1 MAVLGDRS
9 PSVQD
14 GADPL
19 VDAQS
24 MGRPEVVEVSG
35 RARQLW
41 EALSDI
47 DEQLGHM
54 YLGALDV
61 LQHHAN
67 PDRLALVAHGVR
79 ELIEKLPRFLD
90 VPSTENRG
98 PGIREQARSLVAAW
112 EKWGPS
118 VVDGGGMLTSFG
130 EKLLGKLADFCE
142 GVGGDPTRRQAATA
156 AISRLDLN
164 PLKLPPPIQ
173 DLHIAEWSEIEGFFI
188 GVAHHTRPTDNEELE
203 QYLAALE
210 RFLLDRLRPRTFEDF
225 AAIDELLGK
234 DEL

>member
-1 MAVLGDRS
+1 M
-9 PSVQD
+9 QD
-14 GADPL
+14 
-19 VDAQS
+19 DAEPTVNPETP
-24 MGRPEVVEVSG
+24 GRPEVVEVSG

-61 LQHHAN
+61 LQHSAN
-67 PDRLALVAHGVR
+67 PDRLSLAAHGVR

-90 VPSTENRG
+90 LPATENRG
-98 PGIREQARSLVAAW
+98 PGIREQARTLAAAW
-112 EKWGPS
+112 EKLGPS
-118 VVDGGGMLTSFG
+118 VVDGNGVLTSSG
-130 EKLLGKLADFCE
+130 EKMLGKVAEFCE
-142 GVGGDPTRRQAATA
+142 GVGADPTRKQAAA
-156 AISRLDLN
+156 AAVSRLDLN

-173 DLHIAEWSEIEGFFI
+173 DLHVSEWSTIEGFFI
-188 GVAHHTRPTDNEELE
+188 GVAHHTKATNDDEIE

-234 DEL
+234 DGT

>member
-1 MAVLGDRS
+1 M
-9 PSVQD
+9 QD
-14 GADPL
+14 EADPL
-19 VDAQS
+19 VGVES
-24 MGRPEVVEVSG
+24 LGRPDVVDLSG
-35 RARQLW
+35 RSRQLW

-61 LQHHAN
+61 LQHHGN
-67 PDRLALVAHGVR
+67 PDRLALVAHGIR

-98 PGIREQARSLVAAW
+98 PGIREQARRLAAAW

-118 VVDGGGMLTSFG
+118 VVDGEGTLTSSG
-130 EKLLGKLADFCE
+130 EKLLRQLGEFCK
-142 GVGGDPTRRQAATA
+142 GVGADPTRRQAATA
-156 AISRLDLN
+156 AVSRLDLN

-173 DLHIAEWSEIEGFFI
+173 DLHVSEWSAIEGFFI
-188 GVAHHTRPTDNEELE
+188 GVAHHTKTTDDEEFE
-203 QYLAALE
+203 QYLAALD

-225 AAIDELLGK
+225 AAIDELLDK
-234 DEL
+234 DGP

>member
-1 MAVLGDRS
+1 M
-9 PSVQD
+9 QE
-14 GADPL
+14 
-19 VDAQS
+19 DAELLTNAETQ
-24 MGRPEVVEVSG
+24 GRPEVLELSG

-61 LQHHAN
+61 LQHRGN

-90 VPSTENRG
+90 VPATEHRGVRG
-98 PGIREQARSLVAAW
+98 PGLRELARSLAGTWA
-112 EKWGPS
+112 KLGPS
-118 VVDGGGMLTSFG
+118 AIDEHGVLTRSG
-130 EKLLGKLADFCE
+130 KKLLEQLAAFCE
-142 GVGGDPTRRQAATA
+142 GVGADPTRKQAATA
-156 AISRLDLN
+156 AVSRLDLN
-164 PLKLPPPIQ
+164 PLTLPPPIK
-173 DLHIAEWSEIEGFFI
+173 DLHVSEWSTIEGYFI
-188 GVAHHTRPTDNEELE
+188 GVAHHTKTTNDVEIE

-210 RFLLDRLRPRTFEDF
+210 RFLLDRLRPRTSEDF

-234 DEL
+234 GGL

>member
-1 MAVLGDRS
+1 M
-9 PSVQD
+9 QD
-14 GADPL
+14 DAEPL
-19 VDAQS
+19 FNPEMPA
-24 MGRPEVVEVSG
+24 RPEVVELSG

-61 LQHHAN
+61 LQHGAN
-67 PDRLALVAHGVR
+67 PDRLALAAHGIR

-90 VPSTENRG
+90 LPATENRG
-98 PGIREQARSLVAAW
+98 PAMREQARSLAAAW
-112 EKWGPS
+112 AKLGPS
-118 VVDGGGMLTSFG
+118 VIDGDGLLTSSG

-142 GVGGDPTRRQAATA
+142 GVGADPTRKQAATA
-156 AISRLDLN
+156 AVSRLDLN

-173 DLHIAEWSEIEGFFI
+173 DLHVSEWSTIEGFFI
-188 GVAHHTRPTDNEELE
+188 GVAHHTKTTDDDEIE
-203 QYLAALE
+203 QYLAALD

-234 DEL
+234 DEP